1 MLREVPRFH
10 LKLRN
15 GLFDRSPERRPIFNE
30 PPLPGVREDDPDA
43 NGVERL
49 ESNPPSNEFCFCFR
63 FCECLIGFVLFNR
76 FDKRF

>member
-30 PPLPGVREDDPDA
+30 PPLPGVREDDPDV

-49 ESNPPSNEFCFCFR
+49 ESNPPSNEFFFCF
-63 FCECLIGFVLFNR
+63 FSIL
-76 FDKRF
+76 

>member
-15 GLFDRSPERRPIFNE
+15 GLFDRSTERRPIFNE
-30 PPLPGVREDDPDA
+30 PPLPGVRDDDPNA

-49 ESNPPSNEFCFCFR
+49 ESNPPANDFFFILNV
-63 FCECLIGFVLFNR
+63 FFVPWI
-76 FDKRF
+76 